1 MVLIKSMLD
10 NISRQIL
17 LSLSEDGR
25 SSYTKIAKQLKIKL
39 STVSKKVNNLL
50 DNDVIVIQAVPNL
63 KKIGYKVMVVIAM
76 DVELSEVRNVC
87 DKLVDNPDIS
97 SIVTTFGR
105 FDIILFAEFYNLDEL
120 NRLVREE
127 LPKIKGINRMDTFFI
142 SEIKK
147 IYEGI
152 FNRDSHNKPV
162 NIDEIDKNLI
172 NELRIDGRANYTV
185 LAEKYGTSSATISR
199 RVASLT
205 KDNIIKITVI
215 PNPPK
220 LLGYSAVTY
229 IGLQAELGKINDIC
243 RELSSHP
250 EIYSIY
256 TLMSGY
262 SIFCVVVLSNLEDL
276 YKFIIEKISRIEGV
290 NNVETLIRAE
300 LRKRTYLAFNIE
312 DVLTQLK
319 R

>member
-1 MVLIKSMLD
+1 MLD

-17 LSLSEDGR
+17 LSLAKDGR
-25 SSYTKIAKQLKIKL
+25 SSYTQIAKQLNVKL
-39 STVSKKVNNLL
+39 STVSKKVNHLL
-50 DNDVIVIQAVPNL
+50 HNDVIVIQAVPNL
-63 KKIGYKVMVVIAM
+63 KIIGYKVMVVVAM

-87 DKLVDNPDIS
+87 DKLVNNPNIS

-105 FDIILFAEFYNLDEL
+105 FDVILFAEFYNFDDL

-127 LPKIKGINRMDTFFI
+127 LPKIKGINRMDTFFV

-147 IYEGI
+147 TYEDI
-152 FNRDSHNKPV
+152 FGRDAHNKPV
-162 NIDEIDKNLI
+162 NIDELDKNLI

-199 RVASLT
+199 RVATLI
-205 KDNIIKITVI
+205 KNNVIKITAI

-220 LLGYSAVTY
+220 LLGYSAVAY
-229 IGLQAELGKINDIC
+229 LGLQAELGKINEIC
-243 RELSSHP
+243 GELSCHP
-250 EIYSIY
+250 EVYSIM
-256 TLMSGY
+256 TLMSGF
-262 SIFCVVVLSNLEDL
+262 SILCVVAMSNLEDL
-276 YKFIIEKISRIEGV
+276 YKFIIEKISRIEGA

-312 DVLTQLK
+312 DVITQFK